1 MMWGYQLL
9 DITITIVEMFGLV
22 ITSLIFLQKPRYRKN
37 VCLSV
42 SAITMFAVVFMLT
55 WFTSL
60 GSLKMPIYL
69 LIAILLSRCL
79 YRDSMVMLIAYVE
92 LWFINTCLLPESVTL
107 SLGHWFCD
115 GQLTTTVTG
124 EEILKWQI
132 MLLGIAIKLF
142 CIVIFYAVSRNF
154 RYEIK
159 KKDLVVLTIDFVIVF
174 SIFFLPIYSLMN
186 LQTAELNNVL
196 AVVTVLGFAFMLHFL
211 NLKNTIFLREEK
223 KADEF
228 KIEKLQQQFAY
239 YQEKQKDEEKV
250 RSIYH
255 DMKNHLLVLEG
266 SQGTDATRKMAEQLR
281 TQIADYED
289 YIHTGNNFLD
299 VIIKDK
305 AEKMHEKQIDFSVS
319 IDFDSVDFIE
329 PLDISTLFGNGID
342 NAMEASEKLPEEQRV
357 VLVKAGKVQSFVS
370 VLIENNCLDTNS
382 SKQIRTTKADSFLH
396 GFGISNME
404 KAAEKYGGTCTIAQE
419 NGKFTLKIL
428 IPIP

>member
-1 MMWGYQLL
+1 MWIYQLL

-22 ITSLIFLQKPRYRKN
+22 ITSLVFLQKPRYRKN

-60 GSLKMPIYL
+60 GSLKMLIYL

-79 YRDSMVMLIAYVE
+79 YRDSVVVLIAYVE
-92 LWFINTCLLPESVTL
+92 LWFINTGLLPESVTL

-142 CIVIFYAVSRNF
+142 CIIIFYAVFRNF

-196 AVVTVLGFAFMLHFL
+196 AVGAVLGFAFMLHFL
-211 NLKNTIFLREEK
+211 NLKNTIFLREQK
-223 KADEF
+223 KEAEY
-228 KIEKLQQQFAY
+228 KIEKMQQQFDY
-239 YQEKQKDEEKV
+239 YQEKLKDEERV
-250 RSIYH
+250 RAIYH
-255 DMKNHLLVLEG
+255 DMKNHLLILEN
-266 SQGTDATRKMAEQLR
+266 QQNTEETHRTAEKLR
-281 TQIADYED
+281 SQIADYED
-289 YIHTGNNFLD
+289 YLHTGNDFLD
-299 VIIKDK
+299 VILKDK
-305 AEKMHEKQIDFSVS
+305 AGKMREKEIDFSAV
-319 IDFDSVDFIE
+319 IDFKEINFIE
-329 PLDISTLFGNGID
+329 PLDISTIFGNALD
-342 NAMEASEKLPEEQRV
+342 NAIEASEKLPVSQRMV
-357 VLVKAGKVQSFVS
+357 TVKAACIRNMLVIS
-370 VLIENNCLDTNS
+370 VVNNIADETVITE
-382 SKQIRTTKADSFLH
+382 KTTKTDGFLH
-396 GFGISNME
+396 GFGLSNIRQ
-404 KAAEKYGGTCTIAQE
+404 AAEKYGGTCTTSIEKQSF
-419 NGKFTLKIL
+419 KLKIV
-428 IPIP
+428 IPMPE